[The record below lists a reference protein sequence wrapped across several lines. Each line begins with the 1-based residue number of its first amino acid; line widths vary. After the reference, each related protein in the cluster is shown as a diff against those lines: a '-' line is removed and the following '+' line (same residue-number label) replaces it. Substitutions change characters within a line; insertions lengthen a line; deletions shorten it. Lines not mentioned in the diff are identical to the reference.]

1 MSSFENNM
9 DDNRREES
17 SLTGIYGRNCFS
29 NAVMRERL
37 PKTVYKELL
46 AVQAGDKE
54 LDPDI
59 AEVVASAMK
68 DWAIE
73 HGATHFT
80 HWFQPLT
87 GLTAEKHDSFISP
100 TGDGRIIMEFS
111 GKELV
116 KGEPDAS
123 SFPSGGLRAT
133 FEARGYTAWDA
144 SSPAFLKEDATG
156 VTLCIPTAFISY
168 FGHALDKK
176 VPLLRSMEAV
186 SRQALRVLHA
196 LGSPE
201 VKRVVSTMGAEQ
213 EYFLIDRDLY
223 LARPDLIF
231 TGRTLFGALPVK
243 GQESEAHYFGAIREK
258 VLAFMRDINLDLWKM
273 GVSAKTQ
280 HNEAAPAQFE
290 LAPIFASSNVA
301 CDANQLVMET
311 LRKVAERH
319 GMMALLHEK
328 PFRGVN
334 GSGKHNNWS
343 LSTDSGANLLE
354 PGENPESNA
363 RFLLFLCAVIEAV
376 DRYALILRA
385 SAANSGN
392 DHRLGGHE
400 APPAIISV
408 FLGDQLVGILDAV
421 AEGRPWDGKSGH
433 KLELGA
439 ASLPKLPR
447 DLSDR
452 NRTSPFAF
460 TGNKFEFRMVGSSQ
474 SIATPNMVLNT
485 AAAQVFSEFADRLE
499 SATDVHAELQAIVR
513 QSWQAHKRVCFSGN
527 GYSPDWVI
535 EAARRG
541 LPNIANAAQAL
552 PHLASP
558 DAIKL
563 FETHKVLSRAEAES
577 RAEIYLDKYAKQIAV
592 EAQVMVDMARRLIF
606 PAVTEAVRQLCDATE
621 SFAKLKLDSGPLSE
635 NAHALSAIL
644 SQFHRECA
652 TLESE
657 LSALDAIPTAVERAS
672 RARGSLF
679 ESMEKLRGFSDKMER
694 MVDRELWPF
703 PTYDELLFAP

>member
-1 MSSFENNM
+1 M
-9 DDNRREES
+9 DTQDKGRIDTFASEP
-17 SLTGIYGRNCFS
+17 SLVGIYGCNCFS
-29 NAVMRERL
+29 NALMRERL
-37 PKTVYKELL
+37 PKSIFKELL
-46 AVQAGDKE
+46 LVQSGEKE
-54 LDPDI
+54 LGPDV

-73 HGATHFT
+73 RGATHFT

-100 TGDGRIIMEFS
+100 TGDGRVILEFS

-133 FEARGYTAWDA
+133 FEARGYTAWDV
-144 SSPAFLKEDATG
+144 SSPAFLKEDGTG

-168 FGHALDKK
+168 YGHALDKK

-186 SRQALRVLHA
+186 SRQAVRLLRA
-196 LGSPE
+196 LGNSE

-213 EYFLIDRDLY
+213 EYFLIDRELY
-223 LARPDLIF
+223 LRRPDLIF

-243 GQESEAHYFGAIREK
+243 GQESEAHYFGAIRER
-258 VLAFMRDINLDLWKM
+258 VLAFMRELNRDLWKM

-280 HNEAAPAQFE
+280 HNEAAPSQFE

-319 GMMALLHEK
+319 GLVALLHEK

-343 LSTDSGANLLE
+343 LSTDSGANLFD

-363 RFLLFLCAVIEAV
+363 RFLLFLTAIIEAV
-376 DRYALILRA
+376 DRYSPLLRA

-408 FLGDQLVGILDAV
+408 FLGSQLVSILDAV
-421 AEGRPWDGKSGH
+421 VAGKPWDGKQGG
-433 KLELGA
+433 KLELGTN
-439 ASLPKLPR
+439 SLPRLPR

-474 SIATPNMVLNT
+474 SIATPNMALNV
-485 AAAQVFSEFADRLE
+485 AAAQVLSEYADRLE
-499 SATDVHAELQAIVR
+499 KAKDPHAEIQAIIR
-513 QSWQAHKRVCFSGN
+513 ESWKAHKKVCFDGN
-527 GYSPDWVI
+527 GYSAEWVK

-541 LPNIANAAQAL
+541 LPNIGTAAEAL
-552 PHLASP
+552 LGLASP
-558 DAIKL
+558 DAIAL
-563 FETHKVLSRAEAES
+563 FEAHKVLTKEEAES
-577 RAEIYLDKYAKQIAV
+577 RVEIYLDKYAKQIDI
-592 EAQVMVDMARRLIF
+592 EAQVMIDMSRRSIF
-606 PAVTEAVRQLCDATE
+606 PAVVEAINRLSDAKDGFE
-621 SFAKLKLDSGPLSE
+621 RMGLDSSPVEERAKRLSVLLSGLCKGTD
-635 NAHALSAIL
+635 AL
-644 SQFHRECA
+644 
-652 TLESE
+652 E
-657 LSALDAIPTAVERAS
+657 LASNALDDIVSPALRAKA
-672 RARGSLF
+672 ARGPVF
-679 ESMEKLRGFSDKMER
+679 QAMDDLRAVSDEMER
-694 MVDRELWPF
+694 LVDKELWPF